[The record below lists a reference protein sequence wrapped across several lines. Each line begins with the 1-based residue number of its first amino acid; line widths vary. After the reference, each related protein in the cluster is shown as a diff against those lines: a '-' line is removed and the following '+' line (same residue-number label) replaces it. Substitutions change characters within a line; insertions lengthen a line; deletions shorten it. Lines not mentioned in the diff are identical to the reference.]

1 MLSGSIVAIVT
12 PMKESG
18 ELDLGAFKSLIL
30 WHKAAGTEAVVVA
43 GTTGESTALS
53 LEEVISLVDVAIE
66 HSGDTMKVI
75 VGNGAACTAKSK
87 EITQKLNVLAID
99 GFLTVTPYYVKP
111 SQSGLIKHFEA
122 VADAATHPVYL
133 YNVPGRT
140 AVSLDNESVFELAK
154 HDNILGIKDATGE
167 LSVAKELIQHCK
179 GQFSVL
185 SGDDATSHEFMALG
199 GDGVISVT
207 ANLVPEQMAKRCQLT
222 LNNDLE
228 SALHIERQIEELHT
242 LLFCEAN
249 PIPVKWALAQMKK
262 VNPYIRLPLTT
273 LETERDALLTAMR
286 RLSLVA

>member
-12 PMKESG
+12 PMKRSG
-18 ELDLGAFKSLIL
+18 ELDLDAFKSLIS
-30 WHKAAGTEAVVVA
+30 WHKEAGTNAVVVA

-53 LEEVISLVDVAIE
+53 AKEVISLVDIAIE
-66 HSGDTMKVI
+66 HSGSMKVI
-75 VGNGAACTAKSK
+75 VGNGAACTAKTT
-87 EITQKLNVLAID
+87 EITQQLNGLAID

-122 VADAATHPVYL
+122 VADAATHPIYL

-140 AVSLDNESVFELAK
+140 AVSLDNNSVFELAK
-154 HDNILGIKDATGE
+154 HSNILGIKDATGD

-185 SGDDATSHEFMALG
+185 SGDDATSQEFMALG

-207 ANLVPEQMAKRCQLT
+207 ANLVPEQMAKRCHLT
-222 LNNDLE
+222 LDNDIE
-228 SALHIERQIEELHT
+228 SAQHIERQIQELHT

-262 VNPYIRLPLTT
+262 INPYIRLPLTT
-273 LETERDALLTAMR
+273 LETGQDALLTAMR
-286 RLSLVA
+286 RLSLVS

>member
-18 ELDLGAFKSLIL
+18 ELDLDAFKSLIL

-87 EITQKLNVLAID
+87 EITEKLNVLAID

-222 LNNDLE
+222 LNNDLG